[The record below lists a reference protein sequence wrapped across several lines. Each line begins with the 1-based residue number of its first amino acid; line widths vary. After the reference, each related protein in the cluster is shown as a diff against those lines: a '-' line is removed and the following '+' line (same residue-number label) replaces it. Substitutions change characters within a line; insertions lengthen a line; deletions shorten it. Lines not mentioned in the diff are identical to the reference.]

1 MDLTRAIAAR
11 SEHRQNPPPCRSA
24 NRWSVFSFIGAQPSQ
39 GRSLFL
45 EQLIELFRHERRRHR
60 RGGRAKAAPLFRQRS
75 NIHTSQRP
83 LCATSGHRQ
92 PDGIAMSAIVRTT
105 DSSQTLRHVRSVPR
119 TDIPA
124 RFPIARKRGHM
135 ASGDTWRFG
144 ARVPLARGRMR
155 VKELAGKTV
164 FVTGAASGIGLGIAT
179 AFAQAG
185 AKVMLC
191 DIEEAALSAALKQ
204 LRLTNVDVD
213 GVKADVS
220 LRAELVA
227 AAEATTARYGKV
239 HILVNNAGVG
249 GGGPYGAWTDASWDW
264 TMGVNLM
271 ATIWGIEIFGPLI
284 EEHGEGGHIVSTASI
299 AGLISGESNAY
310 NVSKYGVVALSEGL
324 RRELAPRGIGVSV
337 LCPGFIRTQIMNSRH
352 NLPKRFEGAVRA
364 LPTSGP
370 LAEQINMV
378 RERVSQGIDPIYAG
392 ELVREGVE
400 KDWPYIFTDL
410 EFEPMIEA
418 RFAAIKQGFDHIR
431 GRNPKR

>member
-1 MDLTRAIAAR
+1 
-11 SEHRQNPPPCRSA
+11 
-24 NRWSVFSFIGAQPSQ
+24 
-39 GRSLFL
+39 
-45 EQLIELFRHERRRHR
+45 
-60 RGGRAKAAPLFRQRS
+60 
-75 NIHTSQRP
+75 
-83 LCATSGHRQ
+83 
-92 PDGIAMSAIVRTT
+92 
-105 DSSQTLRHVRSVPR
+105 
-119 TDIPA
+119 
-124 RFPIARKRGHM
+124 
-135 ASGDTWRFG
+135 
-144 ARVPLARGRMR
+144 MR
-155 VKELAGKTV
+155 VKELAGKTA

-220 LRAELVA
+220 LKAELVA

-249 GGGPYGAWTDASWDW
+249 GGGPYGTWTEASWNW
-264 TMGVNLM
+264 VMGVNLM

-284 EEHGEGGHIVSTASI
+284 EQHGEGGHIVSTASI

-337 LCPGFIRTQIMNSRH
+337 LCPGFIRTQIMNSRR
-352 NLPKRFEGAVRA
+352 NLPKRFEGAVPA
-364 LPTSGP
+364 LPTSGTSP
-370 LAEQINMV
+370 LSLQINMV
-378 RERVSQGIDPIYAG
+378 RARVSQGIDPIYAG

-431 GRNPKR
+431 GRDPKR